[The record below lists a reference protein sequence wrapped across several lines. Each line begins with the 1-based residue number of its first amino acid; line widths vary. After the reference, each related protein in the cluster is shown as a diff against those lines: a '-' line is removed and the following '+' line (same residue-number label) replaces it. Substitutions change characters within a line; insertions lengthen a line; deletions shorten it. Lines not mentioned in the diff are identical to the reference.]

1 MANRTLAVV
10 GAVTAGLVLVTG
22 QAAASANPG
31 AAFVAATNQARA
43 AAGLAK
49 LTVSAD
55 LTAAATQ
62 QARNMAA
69 AGALFHTP
77 DLGSGLCCWLMVGE
91 NVGKGPSEAVINAAF
106 MASPEH
112 RANILRT
119 AFGQIGV
126 GYVIDRNGTL
136 WVSEIFRRPT
146 GSLAPVAPAA
156 PAAPKVIRVIR
167 VTPRS
172 VAAAPRKPVV
182 RVGVQRPP
190 LVTVAAIA
198 AVALVPAGPVSRNL
212 VRLPL
217 DEAERLTAQFGV
229 GEEAVTGTDPISR
242 LLDFAAKAAG
252 SD

>member
-62 QARNMAA
+62 QARNMAD
-69 AGALFHTP
+69 AGILFHTP

-91 NVGKGPSEAVINAAF
+91 NVGKGPSEALINAAF

-119 AFGQIGV
+119 AYSQIGV
-126 GYVIDRNGTL
+126 GYVIDSSGAL

-146 GSLAPVAPAA
+146 GSVAPVT
-156 PAAPKVIRVIR
+156 PKVIKVIKVIK
-167 VTPRS
+167 VTPGS

-182 RVGVQRPP
+182 RVRVQRPP
-190 LVTVAAIA
+190 LVTVAAVA
-198 AVALVPAGPVSRNL
+198 AVEVVPAGPVSRNL